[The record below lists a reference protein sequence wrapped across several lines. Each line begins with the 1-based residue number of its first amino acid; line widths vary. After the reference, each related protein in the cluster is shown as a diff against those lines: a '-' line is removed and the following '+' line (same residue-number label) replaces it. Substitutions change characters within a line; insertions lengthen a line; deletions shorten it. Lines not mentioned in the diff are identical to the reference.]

1 MALRDIFLSLWAG
14 RSAGGLVPK
23 VESQLR
29 DLTLTTANVLTLDIT
44 GGETT
49 TRAGVTVTVDRAM
62 QLSAVS
68 ACVRLLAES
77 IASLPLNVYRRLDGG
92 RRQRV
97 VDVPEF
103 RLLHD
108 QPNELMTSFVWR
120 ETSSAHLLLWG
131 NAYSLI
137 VRGDGGSPT
146 ALLPILPQHVRVLKQ
161 PDGELAYQINGHGIN
176 RLINQADML
185 HVPGLSYDGLI
196 GMSPIRYAAQSI
208 GLGLAAEGY
217 GAGFFGNSSIP
228 SGFITTK
235 AVLKPDQAR
244 DLGRRWQENYGGNR
258 SQGTAVLDNDAK
270 FERVTIPPEEAQ
282 FIETR
287 KFQLADIA
295 RWYRVP
301 PHMIGDLERAT
312 FANIEHQGLQFVTHT
327 LRPWLVRFEQE
338 ITRKLFPPMS
348 DGTPSELYVEFN
360 VDGLLRGDI
369 KSRYEAYAIGRQ
381 WGWLSTNDI
390 RSRENLEPVA
400 DGDAD
405 FLQPLNMVPRGQEPA
420 GTEPTP

>member
-1 MALRDIFLSLWAG
+1 MALRDIFRYVWLGRQAAG
-14 RSAGGLVPK
+14 TPSGL
-23 VESQLR
+23 QGR
-29 DLTLTTANVLTLDIT
+29 DLTLANAGVLIDVN
-44 GGETT
+44 GELS
-49 TRAGVTVTVDRAM
+49 TRAGVTVTIDRAM

-68 ACVRLLAES
+68 ACVRLLSES

-92 RRQRV
+92 RRERV
-97 VDVPEF
+97 TNLPEC

-108 QPNELMTSFVWR
+108 EPNALMTSFTWR

-131 NAYSLI
+131 NAYSVIL
-137 VRGDGGSPT
+137 RGDGAVPI
-146 ALLPILPQHVRVLKQ
+146 ALLPIMPQYVHVLKQ
-161 PDGELAYQINGHGIN
+161 ANGELAYHVNGHGLN

-185 HVPGLSYDGLI
+185 HVPGLAYDGLL
-196 GMSPIRYAAQSI
+196 GMSPIKYAAQSI
-208 GLGLAAEGY
+208 GLALAAEAY

-228 SGFITTK
+228 SGFITTPSK
-235 AVLKPDQAR
+235 LTTTQAEN
-244 DLGRRWQENYGGNR
+244 LGAAWSKNYGGQR
-258 SQGTAVLDNDAK
+258 SQGTAVLDNGAK
-270 FERVTIPPEEAQ
+270 FERVTMPPEEAQ

-338 ITRKLFPPMS
+338 ITRKLFPSRS

-360 VDGLLRGDI
+360 VDGLLRGDLH
-369 KSRYEAYAIGRQ
+369 SRYQAYAIGRQ

-390 RSRENLEPVA
+390 RARENLEPVA
-400 DGDAD
+400 DGDD
-405 FLQPLNMVPRGQEPA
+405 DYLQPLNMVPGGQQQP
-420 GTEPTP
+420 GTENTP

>member
-1 MALRDIFLSLWAG
+1 MALRDILRNLWAG
-14 RSAGGLVPK
+14 APSVPPAETK
-23 VESQLR
+23 PAER
-29 DLTLTTANVLTLDIT
+29 DLTLTNAGILVDVT
-44 GGETT
+44 GETA
-49 TRAGVTVTVDRAM
+49 TRAGVNVTPDKAM

-77 IASLPLNVYRRLDGG
+77 IASLPLNVYRRQAGG

-97 VDVPEF
+97 TDVPEY

-108 QPNELMTSFVWR
+108 EPNPLMTSFVWR
-120 ETSSAHLLLWG
+120 ETLAAHLLLWG
-131 NAYSLI
+131 NGYSIIL
-137 VRGDGGSPT
+137 RANGGVPDS
-146 ALLPILPQHVRVLKQ
+146 LLPVMPQHVKPLKQ
-161 PDGELAYQINGHGIN
+161 PNGELAYHVNGQGIN
-176 RLINQADML
+176 RVINQADML
-185 HVPGLSYDGLI
+185 HVPGLAYDGMV
-196 GMSPIRYAAQSI
+196 GMSPIKYAAQSI
-208 GLGLAAEGY
+208 GLGLAAEAY

-228 SGFITTK
+228 SGFITTVNK
-235 AVLKPDQAR
+235 LTGEQAR
-244 DLGRRWQENYGGNR
+244 DLGRRWAENYGGAR
-258 SQGTAVLDNDAK
+258 SQGTAVLDNGAS
-270 FERVTIPPEEAQ
+270 FQRVTIPPEEAQ

-301 PHMIGDLERAT
+301 PHMIGDLERST
-312 FANIEHQGLQFVTHT
+312 FSNIEHQGLQFVTHT

-338 ITRKLFPPMS
+338 ITRKLFPSSS
-348 DGTPSELYVEFN
+348 DGTPSEFYVEFN
-360 VDGLLRGDI
+360 VDGLLRGDV

-400 DGDAD
+400 DGDED
-405 FLQPLNMVPRGQEPA
+405 YLQPLNMVPRGQQPA

>member
-1 MALRDIFLSLWAG
+1 MALRDILRYVWLGRNAAG
-14 RSAGGLVPK
+14 TPAGLQG
-23 VESQLR
+23 R
-29 DLTLTTANVLTLDIT
+29 DLTLANAGVLIDVN
-44 GGETT
+44 GELS
-49 TRAGVTVTVDRAM
+49 TRAGVTVTIDRAM

-68 ACVRLLAES
+68 ACVRLLSES
-77 IASLPLNVYRRLDGG
+77 IASLPLNVYRRMDGG
-92 RRQRV
+92 RRERV
-97 VDVPEF
+97 TTLPEC

-108 QPNELMTSFVWR
+108 EPNALMTSFVWR

-131 NAYSLI
+131 NAYSVIL
-137 VRGDGGSPT
+137 RADGSTPS
-146 ALLPILPQHVRVLKQ
+146 ALLPIMPQYVHVLKQ
-161 PDGELAYQINGHGIN
+161 ADGELAYHVNGHGLN

-185 HVPGLSYDGLI
+185 HVPGLAYDGLL
-196 GMSPIRYAAQSI
+196 GMSPIKYAAQSI
-208 GLGLAAEGY
+208 GLALAAEAY

-228 SGFITTK
+228 SGFITTGAK
-235 AVLKPDQAR
+235 LNPDQAR
-244 DLGRRWQENYGGNR
+244 DLGRRWAENYGGQR
-258 SQGTAVLDNDAK
+258 SQGTAVLDSGAK
-270 FERVTIPPEEAQ
+270 FERVTMPPEEAQ

-312 FANIEHQGLQFVTHT
+312 FGNIEHQALQFVTHT

-338 ITRKLFPPMS
+338 ITRKLFPSRS

-390 RSRENLEPVA
+390 RTRENLEPVS
-400 DGDAD
+400 DGDTD
-405 FLQPLNMVPRGQEPA
+405 YLQPLNMVPRGQQPSDPETQP
-420 GTEPTP
+420 

>member
-1 MALRDIFLSLWAG
+1 MALRDLFRYVWLG
-14 RSAGGLVPK
+14 RQTAASA
-23 VESQLR
+23 SQLQAR
-29 DLTLTTANVLTLDIT
+29 DLTLANAGVLIDVN
-44 GGETT
+44 GELS
-49 TRAGVTVTVDRAM
+49 TRAGVTVTIDRAM

-68 ACVRLLAES
+68 ACVRLLSES

-92 RRQRV
+92 RRERV
-97 VDVPEF
+97 TTLPEC

-108 QPNELMTSFVWR
+108 EPNGLMTSFVWR

-131 NAYSLI
+131 NAYSVIL
-137 VRGDGGSPT
+137 RADGATPS
-146 ALLPILPQHVRVLKQ
+146 ALLPIMPQYVHVMKQ
-161 PDGELAYQINGHGIN
+161 PNGELAYHVNGHGLN
-176 RLINQADML
+176 RIINQADML
-185 HVPGLSYDGLI
+185 HVPGLAYDGLL
-196 GMSPIRYAAQSI
+196 GMSPIKYAAQSI
-208 GLGLAAEGY
+208 GLALAAEAY

-228 SGFITTK
+228 SGFISTTAK
-235 AVLKPDQAR
+235 LNPEQAR
-244 DLGRRWQENYGGNR
+244 DLGRRWSENYGGQR
-258 SQGTAVLDNDAK
+258 SQGTAVLDSGAK
-270 FERVTIPPEEAQ
+270 FERVTMPPEEAQ

-312 FANIEHQGLQFVTHT
+312 FANIEHQALQFVTHT

-338 ITRKLFPPMS
+338 ITRKLFPSNS

-390 RSRENLEPVA
+390 RTRENLEPVS
-400 DGDAD
+400 DGDTD
-405 FLQPLNMVPRGQEPA
+405 YLQPLNMVPRGDSPSGPETQP
-420 GTEPTP
+420 

>member
-1 MALRDIFLSLWAG
+1 MALRDILRYVWLGRNAAG
-14 RSAGGLVPK
+14 APAGIQG
-23 VESQLR
+23 R
-29 DLTLTTANVLTLDIT
+29 DLTLANAGVLIDVN
-44 GGETT
+44 GELS
-49 TRAGVTVTVDRAM
+49 TRAGVTVTIDRAM

-68 ACVRLLAES
+68 ACVRLLSES

-92 RRQRV
+92 RRERV
-97 VDVPEF
+97 TTLPEC

-108 QPNELMTSFVWR
+108 EPNALMTSFTWR

-131 NAYSLI
+131 NAYSVIL
-137 VRGDGGSPT
+137 RGDGAVPT
-146 ALLPILPQHVRVLKQ
+146 ALLPIMPQYVHVLKQ
-161 PDGELAYQINGHGIN
+161 PDGELAYHVNGHGLN

-185 HVPGLSYDGLI
+185 HVPGLAYDGLL
-196 GMSPIRYAAQSI
+196 GMSPIKYAAQSI
-208 GLGLAAEGY
+208 GLALAAEAY

-228 SGFITTK
+228 SGFITTGSK
-235 AVLKPDQAR
+235 LSPDQAR
-244 DLGRRWQENYGGNR
+244 DLGRRWAENYGGQR
-258 SQGTAVLDNDAK
+258 SQGTAVLDNGAK
-270 FERVTIPPEEAQ
+270 FERVTMPPEEAQ

-312 FANIEHQGLQFVTHT
+312 FGNIEHQALQFVTHT

-338 ITRKLFPPMS
+338 ITRKLFPSRS

-390 RSRENLEPVA
+390 RSRENLEPVS
-400 DGDAD
+400 DGDTD
-405 FLQPLNMVPRGQEPA
+405 YLQPLNMVPRGQQA
-420 GTEPTP
+420 GGTEALP